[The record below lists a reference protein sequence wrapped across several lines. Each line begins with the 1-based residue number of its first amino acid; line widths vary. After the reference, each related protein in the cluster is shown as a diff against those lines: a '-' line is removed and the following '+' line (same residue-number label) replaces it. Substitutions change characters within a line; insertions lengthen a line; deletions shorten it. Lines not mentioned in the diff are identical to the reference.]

1 MLLKLLNKLYIKY
14 IYSYLLSLYGN
25 LNIFACKLINIIRR
39 AFTLLQKIFN
49 TKSLIYFLLFTVSIC
64 FLIFEFTTTRIIIE
78 PISAPISL
86 EADGLTPTVIANKL
100 RDQIKHIQ
108 STARVQNT
116 PQLPVETDWTL
127 QNIIIPKTGI
137 SLRKIFRYIRTIV
150 HLPENYINGEI
161 IKQNNENNVSNEC
174 INKVTN
180 NNITAAGDNELL
192 NLTIRIENQNNNA
205 PLYFCEYRFDLLIKN
220 AAQGIIK
227 ILDPVIFAVYW
238 MDQDIVAGDFEISF
252 HLINELLKNDILDD
266 DKWAYNLR
274 GYIYANYLKET
285 PASVAVS
292 NFRKAIEL
300 DPTYE
305 RAYFNWAFM
314 LDNLKFYEE
323 AIEKYQIALK
333 LNPDNPWIYNNIGV
347 SHGKLG
353 RHLKAIEMFKK
364 ASSIDPILNKFYENR
379 ATALRMLD
387 RHKEANELLCTWQ
400 LYLC

>member
-1 MLLKLLNKLYIKY
+1 
-14 IYSYLLSLYGN
+14 
-25 LNIFACKLINIIRR
+25 
-39 AFTLLQKIFN
+39 
-49 TKSLIYFLLFTVSIC
+49 
-64 FLIFEFTTTRIIIE
+64 
-78 PISAPISL
+78 
-86 EADGLTPTVIANKL
+86 
-100 RDQIKHIQ
+100 
-108 STARVQNT
+108 
-116 PQLPVETDWTL
+116 
-127 QNIIIPKTGI
+127 
-137 SLRKIFRYIRTIV
+137 
-150 HLPENYINGEI
+150 
-161 IKQNNENNVSNEC
+161 
-174 INKVTN
+174 
-180 NNITAAGDNELL
+180 
-192 NLTIRIENQNNNA
+192 
-205 PLYFCEYRFDLLIKN
+205 
-220 AAQGIIK
+220 
-227 ILDPVIFAVYW
+227 